1 MMGDPGV
8 SGISGG
14 FNLPITNADGTTIVV
29 THNFNAYPIVQIY
42 DETGAV
48 IIPVSVT
55 FTSANAVTVVLSSAI
70 PLLGTGHII
79 CSIGGVPTA
88 VKSVAADYTLLATD
102 NLLLVTAAATITL
115 PTPTGLQGKTYNI
128 KHMATNGLS
137 VIVTAG
143 GSITIDDDL
152 TKTMIA
158 KYTTL
163 TVFTD
168 GSNWYII

>member
-1 MMGDPGV
+1 MGNPGV

-14 FNLPITNADGTTIVV
+14 FNLPITVANGTSIVV
-29 THNFNAYPIVQIY
+29 THNFNAYPVVQVY
-42 DETGAV
+42 DETGAI

-55 FTSANAVTVVLSSAI
+55 FTSSNAVTVLLSAAI
-70 PLLGTGHII
+70 PSTTPGHII
-79 CSIGGVPTA
+79 CSIGGVSTA
-88 VKSVAADYTLLATD
+88 VKTVSADYTLLPAD